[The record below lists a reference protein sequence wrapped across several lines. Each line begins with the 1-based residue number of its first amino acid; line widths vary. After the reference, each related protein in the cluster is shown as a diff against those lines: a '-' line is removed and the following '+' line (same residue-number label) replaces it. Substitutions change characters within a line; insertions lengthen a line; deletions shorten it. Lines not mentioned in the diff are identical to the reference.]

1 MQQRR
6 TDLGTLASK
15 IDGFVVGEGA
25 DGVEIDS
32 EVFSLGN
39 QTRGSTDIT
48 NTGQVHSF
56 SLVIWRESKT
66 MSSVLDN
73 LKYLWVI
80 QAARF
85 RNIFEKTGISLED
98 RQWATDAH
106 FRVISMSLE
115 SFQNYSW

>member
-1 MQQRR
+1 M
-6 TDLGTLASK
+6 
-15 IDGFVVGEGA
+15 GEGA
-25 DGVEIDS
+25 DRIEIDS

-66 MSSVLDN
+66 MCSILDN

-85 RNIFEKTGISLED
+85 RNYLRKQE
-98 RQWATDAH
+98 
-106 FRVISMSLE
+106 
-115 SFQNYSW
+115 